1 MGRIVVIPKH
11 ISNERFLCFMES
23 LERGEIKKS
32 EGTGVIVR
40 YEGPEDGPDMPRM
53 VQKTCIPGLF

>member
-1 MGRIVVIPKH
+1 
-11 ISNERFLCFMES
+11 MES

-40 YEGPEDGPDMPRM
+40 YEGPEDGPDMPR
-53 VQKTCIPGLF
+53 VVR